1 MERIM
6 MGISVG
12 DRKTTYTGKI
22 CKRKTNPEE
31 MGLCETCSQK
41 TDLPDSQDTDIE
53 DQEIEKS
60 STSF

>member
-1 MERIM
+1 
-6 MGISVG
+6 
-12 DRKTTYTGKI
+12 
-22 CKRKTNPEE
+22 